1 MFIRGGLRAA
11 RHIRSRHAYAST
23 RCAYGVADV
32 ENVARCRNGNER
44 AQPSGSSWRP
54 SRVAARLYCSN
65 KSYHPAITASITSP
79 RDEYIL
85 ACSLSVFLFFSF
97 ERASTLFAA
106 AVSCSIR
113 ARHTL
118 SALSS
123 PPNCLKLLLFLL
135 FLLASPLC
143 PATDNEHDPFSFYL
157 LPLDVTSSSVSR
169 HSRDTRSDLFPCST
183 E

>member
-23 RCAYGVADV
+23 RYAYGVADV
-32 ENVARCRNGNER
+32 ENVARCRNDNER

-54 SRVAARLYCSN
+54 LRVAARLYCSN

-113 ARHTL
+113 VRHTL

-123 PPNCLKLLLFLL
+123 PQIV
-135 FLLASPLC
+135 S
-143 PATDNEHDPFSFYL
+143 SFYCFFFSSL
-157 LPLDVTSSSVSR
+157 LCLFVPRQTTSTILSR
-169 HSRDTRSDLFPCST
+169 FTFYPST
-183 E
+183 